1 MHFSRAKKQLFAR
14 VYGKGKATLYCE
26 KKSKQGLKS
35 IRCVRDLLSMT
46 LYSAPKTKI

>member
-26 KKSKQGLKS
+26 KNSKQGLKS
-35 IRCVRDLLSMT
+35 IRCGRDQLSIT
-46 LYSAPKTKI
+46 PFSGPKKAI